1 MLGLTEH
8 GDIDHNE
15 CAACEFAEDCPNN
28 HNLYYCQEV
37 NPPQDDTEGT
47 R

>member
-1 MLGLTEH
+1 MN
-8 GDIDHNE
+8 IDE
-15 CAACEFAEDCPNN
+15 CEKCPMYKDCPNN